1 MNTEIPTKRKTIK
14 EMPFYTLAEEIMNA
28 VTHGVGAL
36 ISLAGCVIL
45 IVMACLQ
52 RDAYKIVSAAIYGL
66 SLVTLFTMST
76 LYHAITH
83 PGAKRIF
90 RIFDHT
96 SIFVLIAGSY
106 TPLTLVL
113 LRESGWGW
121 PIFAVVWTAAL
132 LGIVFNAISLE
143 RFKVFSMICYIA
155 SGWCIVVAIVPVIQN
170 MATLGS
176 VLLIAGGLCYTLGI
190 IFYGWKRKYM
200 HSIWHLFVLA
210 GAILHYFCIL
220 FYVIM
225 A

>member
-1 MNTEIPTKRKTIK
+1 
-14 EMPFYTLAEEIMNA
+14 
-28 VTHGVGAL
+28 
-36 ISLAGCVIL
+36 
-45 IVMACLQ
+45 
-52 RDAYKIVSAAIYGL
+52 
-66 SLVTLFTMST
+66 MST

-83 PGAKRIF
+83 PGAKRVF

-200 HSIWHLFVLA
+200 HSVWHLFVLA